1 MTSDPNHLLLVL
13 QHGDSFFPSGSVSF
27 SWGLE
32 GLCDDGELPGPDA
45 LLKFVVGQLRA
56 RWAGIDRP
64 IVVAAHRSAFDLGK
78 IEQLDELLDAMTL
91 NRAFREASRKL
102 GGALLT
108 IHRRLRTDGAQA
120 FFEAGQKRSVWPHLA
135 IAQGMLW
142 GRLGLKEEAAAAMSG
157 YAFCVAFLSAA
168 IRLGLLGHLQSQLFL
183 TELGKEVSI
192 ILATPPADIQDIG
205 AFTPHSDIASMR
217 HETRDA
223 RLFSN

>member
-1 MTSDPNHLLLVL
+1 MSSDPNHLLLVL

-32 GLCDDGELPGPDA
+32 GLCADGELRGSDA
-45 LLKFVVGQLRA
+45 LFQFVVGQLRG

-64 IVVAAHRSAFDLGK
+64 IVVAAHRSAFDPDR
-78 IEQLDELLDAMTL
+78 IIHDLLDAMTL
-91 NRAFREASRKL
+91 NRAFREASRTL

-120 FFEAGQKRSVWPHLA
+120 SFEAGKKRPAWPHLA

-142 GRLGLKEEAAAAMSG
+142 GQLGLKEDAAAAMSG
-157 YAFCVAFLSAA
+157 YSFCVAFLSAA

-183 TELGKEVSI
+183 TELCKEVSV

-217 HETRDA
+217 HETRHA